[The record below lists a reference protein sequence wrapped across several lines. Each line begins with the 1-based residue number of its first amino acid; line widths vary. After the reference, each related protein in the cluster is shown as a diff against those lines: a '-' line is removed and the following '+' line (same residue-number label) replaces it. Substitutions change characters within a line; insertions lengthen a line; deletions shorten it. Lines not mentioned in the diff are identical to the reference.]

1 MRSIPIAWSDIPVT
15 LPLLPSGVPMAALWL
30 LTFDLLLVGALA
42 FLIHQCNGA
51 SHLWDIP
58 VPSSLPLYARPPSLP
73 LAVALAH
80 PEV

>member
-1 MRSIPIAWSDIPVT
+1 MPLQTAKGSRTFESHARRPYSIPEPVYIPVT

-51 SHLWDIP
+51 
-58 VPSSLPLYARPPSLP
+58 
-73 LAVALAH
+73 AH
-80 PEV
+80 R